1 MAIKRWPQDKVFS
14 NYIRTRDG
22 WTCQRCSKS
31 YDPTSS
37 SSRMGLH
44 CSHFHGRGKWTTR
57 FDPDNG
63 TSLCYG
69 CHRYVGSHPIEH
81 MEFQLKRLG
90 KAKFEDLTKRANTTG
105 KKRDYINKHF
115 LNELKLMLEDE
126 EHRLDQT
133 K

>member
-1 MAIKRWPQDKVFS
+1 
-14 NYIRTRDG
+14 
-22 WTCQRCSKS
+22 
-31 YDPTSS
+31 
-37 SSRMGLH
+37 
-44 CSHFHGRGKWTTR
+44 
-57 FDPDNG
+57 
-63 TSLCYG
+63 
-69 CHRYVGSHPIEH
+69 